1 MKRILAISLA
11 FAISLVPTVRPRASL
26 SNGSVD
32 RYLVVG
38 FDDAAE
44 NTDVIALVSYQPSSN
59 RLTLLQIPRDTY
71 YDFGGVQN
79 KINQLYPYVLAGRDG
94 KAAREEAMMALKDAV
109 SSVLGVSID
118 RYVAVSIDGFAAMID
133 RIGGVEMKLDR
144 EISFRDEE
152 TGELH
157 RIGAGGHLLKGKE
170 ASAFV
175 RYRLGYASGDLGR
188 LDAQKVFISALLRK
202 FGSGLSAPTIISIL
216 SGLRSGVV
224 TDLSLPHALRL
235 GIRFASYYKKTDIR
249 YLTLPGEPCI
259 YRGISYYVANRASSA
274 EAISAL
280 VCFSRSCPTFDPNG
294 RLVFRSSREISEIY
308 DRSSIDYRVYTDAEL
323 RLR

>member
-11 FAISLVPTVRPRASL
+11 FAIFLVPTVRPRASL

-94 KAAREEAMMALKDAV
+94 KAAREEAMMALRDAV

-118 RYVAVSIDGFAAMID
+118 RYVAVSIDGFTAMID

-157 RIGAGGHLLKGKE
+157 SLGAGGHLLKGKE

-216 SGLRSGVV
+216 SGLRPGVV

-235 GIRFASYYKKTDIR
+235 GIRFASHYKKTDIR

-274 EAISAL
+274 EAISTL
-280 VCFSRSCPTFDPNG
+280 VCFSRSRPTFDPSG
-294 RLVFRSSREISEIY
+294 RLVLRSSREISEIY